1 MSGELLQFAGSLA
14 AILVLAAIA
23 WKLGLGGDARI
34 RDEAHLRE
42 LVDEALCG
50 FEAREIAI
58 DPDGAAALASDGDG
72 RVMLIR
78 RHGARFAARLLD
90 RSARAHVREGRIVV
104 DPADRRFGTV
114 TLDLG
119 GDAAAWAE
127 RIEAL

>member
-34 RDEAHLRE
+34 RDEAHLRD

-58 DPDGAAALASDGDG
+58 NPDGVAALASDGDG
-72 RVMLIR
+72 RVMIIR
-78 RHGARFAARLLD
+78 RHGAHFAARLLD
-90 RSARAHVREGRIVV
+90 RSARVHVREGRIVV

-119 GDAAAWAE
+119 VDAAAWAE